1 MWDVVYFFCFL
12 IHYVYLQWCRWDR
25 KLLLE
30 KGYLGYNF
38 EYELEGDTKQ
48 TTAYQSPN
56 QSKHLLVFLSG
67 AYNLGF
73 HAYIQKVMWDI
84 ETTCPLIAQ
93 KYTMV
98 CFEKYDQSSICIY
111 DDVAAWIDKLD
122 TELGGIVELVLMGF
136 SSGGVIASHV
146 MQRLKHRNYR
156 KKIIAYDTP
165 WQVQVNVESF
175 AKNTLYR
182 PDWIFYQM
190 VHHTYATH
198 FNRAE
203 IQDCLH
209 VNDHKWIKGAHEL
222 VNIIKRAH
230 CYTDEDLRTVTG
242 WNFDQTADTLVV
254 NIYTIGDPFVN
265 RAAHKRFVK
274 ENIDKIHFEIINLRK
289 DICGHTSDMAFSTKY
304 LEEIEVAIS
313 WENHGGDNP
322 QDRKLCVMS
331 SVFA

>member
-48 TTAYQSPN
+48 ATAYQSPN

-98 CFEKYDQSSICIY
+98 CFEKYDQSSIIIY
-111 DDVAAWIDKLD
+111 DDVAAWIDKFD
-122 TELGGIVELVLMGF
+122 TELGGIEELVLMGF

-156 KKIIAYDTP
+156 KKIITYDTP
-165 WQVQVNVESF
+165 WQVQENVESF
-175 AKNTLYR
+175 AQNALYR

-190 VHHTYATH
+190 VHHTYSTH
-198 FNRAE
+198 FDRDRLH
-203 IQDCLH
+203 DCLH
-209 VNDHKWIKGAHEL
+209 VHDHRWCKGAHEL
-222 VNIIKRAH
+222 VDIIKRAH
-230 CYTDEDLRTVTG
+230 RYTDAEMYTATG
-242 WNFDQTADTLVV
+242 WNFDQTPDTAVF
-254 NIYTIGDPFVN
+254 NIHTTHDPFVD
-265 RAAHKRFVK
+265 RDVHDRFVQA
-274 ENIDKIHFEIINLRK
+274 NQDKINFEVVTLRK
-289 DICGHTSDMAFSTKY
+289 PIWGHTCDMAFSTEY
-304 LEEIEVAIS
+304 LQELTFAI
-313 WENHGGDNP
+313 
-322 QDRKLCVMS
+322 CV
-331 SVFA
+331 